1 MLKNIFTKYREI
13 LLYLFFGG
21 MTTLVNYISYA
32 LFTDI
37 FHINYLISNAL
48 AWLLSVL
55 FAYITNKIYVF
66 ESKTTGFSEILKEL
80 SAFIGCRIFSGVID
94 MAVMY
99 IGVNLLSLN
108 DKIIKIAANVIVV
121 ILNYV
126 FSKLF
131 IFKKK

>member
-80 SAFIGCRIFSGVID
+80 SAFICCRIFSGVID

>member
-80 SAFIGCRIFSGVID
+80 SAFIGCRIFP
-94 MAVMY
+94 A
-99 IGVNLLSLN
+99 L
-108 DKIIKIAANVIVV
+108 
-121 ILNYV
+121 
-126 FSKLF
+126 
-131 IFKKK
+131 